1 MQSLI
6 KENGFT
12 IVEVLVALAILM
24 IIIFSFTL
32 LFTSSFS
39 GIARAGKVSEELF
52 RAQKDMDNKI
62 VEAADDSDDVV
73 YDLEIIFPNGDDGI
87 RVEVGGREKQVPYQ
101 HEERSGTLFYFL
113 PDGH

>member
-1 MQSLI
+1 M
-6 KENGFT
+6 KMFTRDDGFT

-62 VEAADDSDDVV
+62 VEADVSEDV
-73 YDLEIIFPNGDDGI
+73 SEIEIIFPGENLDPVTVDGRI
-87 RVEVGGREKQVPYQ
+87 KQVPYQ

>member
-1 MQSLI
+1 MKLFTRDD
-6 KENGFT
+6 GFT

-62 VEAADDSDDVV
+62 VEADDSEDP
-73 YDLEIIFPNGDDGI
+73 YEIKIIFPGEIDP
-87 RVEVGGREKQVPYQ
+87 VEVEGRIKQVPYQ
-101 HEERSGTLFYFL
+101 HEERSGSFYYFL
-113 PDGH
+113 PDAQ

>member
-1 MQSLI
+1 MKLFTRDD
-6 KENGFT
+6 GFT

-62 VEAADDSDDVV
+62 VEADVSEDV
-73 YDLEIIFPNGDDGI
+73 YEIEIIFPGESLDPVTVDGRI
-87 RVEVGGREKQVPYQ
+87 KQVPYQ

-113 PDGH
+113 PDGQ